1 MKAKATVLLGLKV
14 IILAFILFGL
24 YSIDFLGL
32 SPSASLRTGLVEETQ
47 AAPATLLLVSLLHA
61 AVLSWPILRSRWTG
75 WRLVGATF
83 LVFYGVT
90 TLMIAIEAVYL
101 PEALPLDLVVRLVVN
116 GAITAAVFSSLAVL
130 IHGRMN
136 GVLSPVLS
144 PVEGLSKGGGEEP
157 QEANRRLVMPWT
169 QWVWKLALIG
179 FSWVFLF
186 ILFGALVFLPLA
198 GRLAPAALEE
208 YTNMEMP
215 AWILPFQALR
225 AVLWAAL
232 TLPVIRMMREPA
244 LSLPKG
250 RWWETGLAVALL
262 FSVLMGGNL
271 LRPTGLPVGLQVAH
285 LVEVFGENLLFG
297 WIVVWLLHRRHGR
310 NVPATA

>member
-24 YSIDFLGL
+24 YSIDFMGLG
-32 SPSASLRTGLVEETQ
+32 PSASLRTSLLEEAW
-47 AAPATLLLVSLLHA
+47 AAPATLLLVSFLHA

-75 WRLVGATF
+75 WRLVGAIF

-101 PEALPLDLVVRLVVN
+101 PEALPPDLVVKLVVN
-116 GAITAAVFSSLAVL
+116 GAITAAVFSVLAVL
-130 IHGRMN
+130 IHGRMER
-136 GVLSPVLS
+136 V
-144 PVEGLSKGGGEEP
+144 EEP
-157 QEANRRLVMPWT
+157 QETNLRLIMPWT

-179 FSWVFLF
+179 FSWVVLF

-225 AVLWAAL
+225 AVLWTAL
-232 TLPVIRMMREPA
+232 TLPVIRMMREHALPVPSVAEGSLSKEPA

-262 FSVLMGGNL
+262 FSVLMGANL

-310 NVPATA
+310 GIPATA

>member
-14 IILAFILFGL
+14 IVLTFILFGL
-24 YSIDFLGL
+24 YAVDFLGL

-75 WRLVGATF
+75 WRLVAAIF

-90 TLMIAIEAVYL
+90 TLMVAIEAVYL

-116 GAITAAVFSSLAVL
+116 GAITAAVFSVLAVL
-130 IHGRMN
+130 IQGRMS
-136 GVLSPVLS
+136 GVLS
-144 PVEGLSKGGGEEP
+144 LSKGGGEEP
-157 QEANRRLVMPWT
+157 QEANRRLAMPFDRAQGMPWT

-232 TLPVIRMMREPA
+232 TLPVIRMMR
-244 LSLPKG
+244 G

>member
-24 YSIDFLGL
+24 YLIDFLGL
-32 SPSASLRTGLVEETQ
+32 VPSASLRTGLVEEAQ
-47 AAPATLLLVSLLHA
+47 AAPATLLLVSFLHA

-75 WRLVGATF
+75 WRLVSAIF

-90 TLMIAIEAVYL
+90 TLMVAIEAVYL
-101 PEALPLDLVVRLVVN
+101 PEALPPDLVVKLLVN
-116 GAITAAVFSSLAVL
+116 GAITAAVFSVLAVL
-130 IHGRMN
+130 ILGRM
-136 GVLSPVLS
+136 
-144 PVEGLSKGGGEEP
+144 KGDKELQEP
-157 QEANRRLVMPWT
+157 NRRLGMPFDRAQGMPWT

-179 FSWVFLF
+179 FSWVVLF

-232 TLPVIRMMREPA
+232 ALPVIRMMREPA
-244 LSLPKG
+244 LPVPSVAEGSLSKG

-262 FSVLMGGNL
+262 FSVLMGANL

>member
-1 MKAKATVLLGLKV
+1 MV
-14 IILAFILFGL
+14 
-24 YSIDFLGL
+24 
-32 SPSASLRTGLVEETQ
+32 
-47 AAPATLLLVSLLHA
+47 
-61 AVLSWPILRSRWTG
+61 
-75 WRLVGATF
+75 
-83 LVFYGVT
+83 
-90 TLMIAIEAVYL
+90 AIEAVYL
-101 PEALPLDLVVRLVVN
+101 PGALPPDLVVKLVVN

-130 IHGRMN
+130 IHGQM
-136 GVLSPVLS
+136 
-144 PVEGLSKGGGEEP
+144 KGAEEP
-157 QEANRRLVMPWT
+157 QEANRRLVMPFDRAQGMPWT

-179 FSWVFLF
+179 FSWVVLF

-208 YTNMEMP
+208 YTNLEMP

-232 TLPVIRMMREPA
+232 ALPVIRMMKEPA
-244 LSLPKG
+244 LSLSKG

-262 FSVLMGGNL
+262 FSVLMGANL

-310 NVPATA
+310 GIPATA

>member
-32 SPSASLRTGLVEETQ
+32 GLVEETQ

-61 AVLSWPILRSRWTG
+61 AVLSWPVLRSRWVG
-75 WRLVGATF
+75 WRLVAAIF

-90 TLMIAIEAVYL
+90 TLMVAIEAVYL

-116 GAITAAVFSSLAVL
+116 GAITAVVFSVLAVL
-130 IHGRMN
+130 IHGRMER
-136 GVLSPVLS
+136 V
-144 PVEGLSKGGGEEP
+144 EEP
-157 QEANRRLVMPWT
+157 QETNLRLIMPWT

-179 FSWVFLF
+179 FSWVVLF

-208 YTNMEMP
+208 YANMEMP

-232 TLPVIRMMREPA
+232 TLPVIWTMREPA
-244 LSLPKG
+244 LPVPSVAEGSLSRG

-271 LRPTGLPVGLQVAH
+271 LRPTGLPVGLQVTH
-285 LVEVFGENLLFG
+285 LVEVFGENLIFG

>member
-1 MKAKATVLLGLKV
+1 MKAKTTVLLGLKV

-32 SPSASLRTGLVEETQ
+32 SWVEETQ
-47 AAPATLLLVSLLHA
+47 AAPASLLLVSLLHA

-75 WRLVGATF
+75 WRPVAAIF

-90 TLMIAIEAVYL
+90 TLMVAIEAVYL

-116 GAITAAVFSSLAVL
+116 GAITAAVLSVLAVL
-130 IHGRMN
+130 ILGRMRE
-136 GVLSPVLS
+136 SA
-144 PVEGLSKGGGEEP
+144 EAQEP
-157 QEANRRLVMPWT
+157 NPRLIMPWT
-169 QWVWKLALIG
+169 QWLWKLALIG
-179 FSWVFLF
+179 FSWVVLF

-232 TLPVIRMMREPA
+232 TLPVIRMMR
-244 LSLPKG
+244 G
-250 RWWETGLAVALL
+250 RWWETGLAVVLL
-262 FSVLMGGNL
+262 FSVLMGANL

>member
-1 MKAKATVLLGLKV
+1 MKAKTAVLLGLKV
-14 IILAFILFGL
+14 IVLTFILFGL

-32 SPSASLRTGLVEETQ
+32 SLVEEAQ
-47 AAPATLLLVSLLHA
+47 VAPATLLLVSLLHA

-75 WRLVGATF
+75 WRLVGAIF

-90 TLMIAIEAVYL
+90 TFMVAIEAVYL
-101 PEALPLDLVVRLVVN
+101 PEALPPDLVVKLVVN
-116 GAITAAVFSSLAVL
+116 GAITAAVFSVLAVL
-130 IHGRMN
+130 IHGRM
-136 GVLSPVLS
+136 S
-144 PVEGLSKGGGEEP
+144 GGEEP
-157 QEANRRLVMPWT
+157 REANRRLVMPWT

-179 FSWVFLF
+179 FSWVVLF

-208 YTNMEMP
+208 YTNLEMP

-232 TLPVIRMMREPA
+232 TLPVIRMMR
-244 LSLPKG
+244 G
-250 RWWETGLAVALL
+250 HWWEAGLAVALL
-262 FSVLMGGNL
+262 FSVLMGANL
-271 LRPTGLPVGLQVAH
+271 LRPAGLPVGLQVAH
-285 LVEVFGENLLFG
+285 LVEVFGENFVFG

-310 NVPATA
+310 SGGAI

>member
-24 YSIDFLGL
+24 YSIDFLDL
-32 SPSASLRTGLVEETQ
+32 SWVEETQ

-75 WRLVGATF
+75 WRLVAAIF

-90 TLMIAIEAVYL
+90 TLMVAIEAVYL

-116 GAITAAVFSSLAVL
+116 GAITAAVFSVLAVL
-130 IHGRMN
+130 IHGRMS
-136 GVLSPVLS
+136 GVLSLVLS
-144 PVEGLSKGGGEEP
+144 PVEGLSKGGGKEP

-186 ILFGALVFLPLA
+186 ILFGALFFLPLA

-225 AVLWAAL
+225 AVLWAVL

-244 LSLPKG
+244 LPVPSVAEGGLPKG
-250 RWWETGLAVALL
+250 HWWETGLAVALL
-262 FSVLMGGNL
+262 FSVLMGANL
-271 LRPTGLPVGLQVAH
+271 LRPTGLPAGLQVAH

>member
-1 MKAKATVLLGLKV
+1 MKLEATVLLGLKV

-32 SPSASLRTGLVEETQ
+32 SWVEETQ

-61 AVLSWPILRSRWTG
+61 AVLSWPILRSWWTG
-75 WRLVGATF
+75 WRLVGAIF

-90 TLMIAIEAVYL
+90 TLMVAIEAVYL
-101 PEALPLDLVVRLVVN
+101 PEVLPPDLVVKLVVN
-116 GAITAAVFSSLAVL
+116 GAITAAVFSSLAIL
-130 IHGRMN
+130 IHGRM
-136 GVLSPVLS
+136 S
-144 PVEGLSKGGGEEP
+144 GGEEP
-157 QEANRRLVMPWT
+157 QEANRRLVMPFDCPFDLAQGKAQGMPWT

-179 FSWVFLF
+179 FSWVILF
-186 ILFGALVFLPLA
+186 VTFGALVFLPLA

-215 AWILPFQALR
+215 AWILLFQALR

-232 TLPVIRMMREPA
+232 TLPVIRMM
-244 LSLPKG
+244 KG
-250 RWWETGLAVALL
+250 RWWEAGLAVALL
-262 FSVLMGGNL
+262 FSVLMGANL
-271 LRPTGLPVGLQVAH
+271 LRPTGLPLGLQVAH
-285 LVEVFGENLLFG
+285 LVEVFGENFVFG

-310 NVPATA
+310 NIPATS

>member
-32 SPSASLRTGLVEETQ
+32 GPSAQFTPSGNEGLRAGLVEEAQ
-47 AAPATLLLVSLLHA
+47 VSPASLLLVSLLHA

-75 WRLVGATF
+75 WRLVAAIF

-90 TLMIAIEAVYL
+90 TLMVAIEAVYL

-116 GAITAAVFSSLAVL
+116 GAITAAVFSVLAVL
-130 IHGRMN
+130 IQGRMS
-136 GVLSPVLS
+136 GVLSTVLS
-144 PVEGLSKGGGEEP
+144 LPKGLSKGGGEEP

-179 FSWVFLF
+179 FSWVVLF

-232 TLPVIRMMREPA
+232 TLPVIRMMR
-244 LSLPKG
+244 G